1 MSGSCLFVDTRLSTT
16 NEGFKI
22 TQLPAAAAGAI
33 LPIAMGLLVKA
44 VDEASLQA
52 TEPRSQQFLAAAA
65 DTVSTVLD
73 GHCLVLGFRASIQVG
88 SIFPFYMNLVTHRPA
103 GLCDQ

>member
-1 MSGSCLFVDTRLSTT
+1 MVTTFSSFSIVSTGSVNEAVLMS
-16 NEGFKI
+16 
-22 TQLPAAAAGAI
+22 
-33 LPIAMGLLVKA
+33 LVVLHSEWSVINDA
-44 VDEASLQA
+44 SNYLVNEASLQT